1 MDRMSSDDAVLFSTD
16 YGAVRW
22 APDGQL
28 SLPLSGEC
36 LTMDPDEVSA
46 LHEGLESLAAQVYR
60 CNCDCR
66 WQLRVDDGATV
77 VLGTDEV
84 LRLHSL
90 LRGALVMLELHD
102 ILDAASIDPSGV
114 GNDGPRPVSEA

>member
-1 MDRMSSDDAVLFSTD
+1 MASDAFEGLVLFSTD
-16 YGAVRW
+16 HGTVWWASDGRLLVSFSGQQWAV
-22 APDGQL
+22 AP
-28 SLPLSGEC
+28 E
-36 LTMDPDEVSA
+36 EVPS
-46 LHEGLESLAAQVYR
+46 LHEGLESLAGQVYR

-90 LRGALVMLELHD
+90 LRGTLVMLELHD
-102 ILDAASIDPSGV
+102 ILDAAAIAPSGV
-114 GNDGPRPVSEA
+114 NDDGPRPTSEA

>member
-16 YGAVRW
+16 HGAVRW
-22 APDGQL
+22 TPDGQL
-28 SLPLSGEC
+28 SLSLSGERW
-36 LTMDPDEVSA
+36 TVDPNEVA
-46 LHEGLESLAAQVYR
+46 TLHEGLESLAAQVYR

-90 LRGALVMLELHD
+90 LRGALVMLELRD
-102 ILDAASIDPSGV
+102 VLDAAAIDPSGV
-114 GNDGPRPVSEA
+114 TDDGPRPVSEA